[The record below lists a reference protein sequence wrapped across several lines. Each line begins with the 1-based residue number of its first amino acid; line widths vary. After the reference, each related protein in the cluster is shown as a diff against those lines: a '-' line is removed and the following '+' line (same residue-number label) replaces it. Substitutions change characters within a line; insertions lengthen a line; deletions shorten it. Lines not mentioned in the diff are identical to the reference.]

1 MGVHEIETEDEFKV
15 PINLL
20 WDKLLMLSI
29 VGILDSRK
37 TQIVMEEMLS
47 RINEIQAKIIIMDI
61 MGVLAVDS
69 AVANHIIKITKAT
82 RLMGCECI
90 LSGISPAI
98 SQTIV
103 NLGIELEGITTT
115 STLKDALE
123 LSFQRLSLELKVL

>member
-123 LSFQRLSLELKVL
+123 LSFQKLGLELKML